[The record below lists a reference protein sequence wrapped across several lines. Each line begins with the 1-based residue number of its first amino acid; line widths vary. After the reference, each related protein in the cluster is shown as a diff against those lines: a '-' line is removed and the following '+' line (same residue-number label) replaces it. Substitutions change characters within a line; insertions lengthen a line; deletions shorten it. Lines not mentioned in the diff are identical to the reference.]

1 MPKSKLLP
9 SLFAPLL
16 FFKDR
21 RERLAL
27 GKERANR
34 YFAHKKRAIH
44 TKTKERFHNPAI
56 LARVRII
63 VGTIFKQYYYFL
75 SFLEV
80 KYFAVCQHSQR
91 LWGHDVRVVNDYADI
106 HGSVVNNCSN
116 TKSA

>member
-27 GKERANR
+27 GKEQIAISLT
-34 YFAHKKRAIH
+34 KKRAIH